1 MTVLTKECKIVN
13 TNDKKSRVMNDNNDA
28 PEEVAA
34 IRLPEDVVVSYP
46 YLKSQSKL
54 YIQAVQCSLST
65 S

>member
-1 MTVLTKECKIVN
+1 
-13 TNDKKSRVMNDNNDA
+13 MNDNNDA